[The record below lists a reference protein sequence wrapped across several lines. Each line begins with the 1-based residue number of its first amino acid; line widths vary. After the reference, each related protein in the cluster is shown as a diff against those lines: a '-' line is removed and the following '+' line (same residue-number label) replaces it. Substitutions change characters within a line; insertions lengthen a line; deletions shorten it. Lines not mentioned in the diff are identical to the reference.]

1 MKHLPA
7 FLDIRD
13 RTCIVVG
20 GGPHAVRKAELLL
33 RSGARV
39 RVHAEQLEPG
49 MQALVTN
56 GAVEHEP
63 LPFRASHLQGAA
75 LVAAASGDT
84 ALDMHVAFLAR
95 ERGIPANI
103 ADRPEW
109 STLIFPSIVDRSPL
123 VIAVSSGGA
132 SPILA
137 RLLRS
142 RLEVTIPAA
151 FGRLAELADEFRAQ
165 VRARFRARR
174 DRRRF
179 WERVFGGP
187 IAEKMLSG
195 QSRAAREE
203 MTRALA
209 AGDIA
214 SRGEVYLVGAGPGSA
229 DLLTLRALRL
239 MQQADVVLHDHL
251 VSAEVLELVHA
262 DAERIYVGKEDGN
275 HALPQEEINALLVE
289 LAHQG
294 QRVLRLKGG
303 DPFMFGRGGEE
314 IEALAAHAIPFE
326 VVPGITS
333 AAGASSYAGIP
344 LTHRDYAQSCTFV
357 TGHRRSGSGERHD
370 EPDWMALARPNQTVV
385 VYMGVG
391 TLATTARRMIEH
403 GRAAETPA
411 AVIERAT
418 AADQRVVTGTLATLP
433 DLAKARAVKPPA
445 LLIIGEVVALHER
458 LNWFDPAGSA
468 APSIPHGLTLGEAG
482 IQADSYSATSTRL
495 PSGSRK

>member
-1 MKHLPA
+1 MKHLPV

-13 RTCIVVG
+13 RTCVVVG
-20 GGPHAVRKAELLL
+20 GGSQATRKAELLL
-33 RSGARV
+33 RANARV
-39 RVHAEQLEPG
+39 KVLAERLEPA
-49 MQALVTN
+49 MQALVAR

-63 LPFRASHLQGAA
+63 HPFRPAHLHGIA

-95 ERGIPANI
+95 ERGIPVNI
-103 ADRPEW
+103 VDRPEW
-109 STLIFPSIVDRSPL
+109 STLVFPSIVDRSPL
-123 VIAVSSGGA
+123 VIAISSGGA

-142 RLEVTIPAA
+142 RLEATIPAA
-151 FGRLAELADEFRAQ
+151 FGRLAELADEFRKQ
-165 VRARFRARR
+165 VRARFRSRR
-174 DRRRF
+174 DRRQF
-179 WERVFGGP
+179 WERVFGGR

-195 QSRAAREE
+195 QPRAAREE
-203 MTRALA
+203 ITRALA

-214 SRGEVYLVGAGPGSA
+214 PSGEVYLVGAGPGSA

-239 MQQADVVLHDHL
+239 MQQADVVLHDNL
-251 VSAEVLELVHA
+251 VSASVLELVHA

-275 HALPQEEINALLVE
+275 HALPQEEINALLVR
-289 LAHQG
+289 LARAG
-294 QRVLRLKGG
+294 RRVLRLKGG

-357 TGHRRSGSGERHD
+357 TGHRRKGSSDEDD
-370 EPDWMALARPNQTVV
+370 EPDWVALARPNQTVV

-391 TLATTARRMIEH
+391 TLATTARRLIEH
-403 GRAAETPA
+403 GRAADTPA
-411 AVIERAT
+411 AIIERAT
-418 AADQRVVTGTLATLP
+418 TLDQRVVTGTLETLP
-433 DLAKARAVKPPA
+433 DLAKARAVRPPA
-445 LLIIGEVVALHER
+445 LLIIGEVVALR
-458 LNWFDPAGSA
+458 QQLGWFDPAEGASPPSHRPPADVGVPRDSHSASA
-468 APSIPHGLTLGEAG
+468 AGSPSA
-482 IQADSYSATSTRL
+482 
-495 PSGSRK
+495 SRQ